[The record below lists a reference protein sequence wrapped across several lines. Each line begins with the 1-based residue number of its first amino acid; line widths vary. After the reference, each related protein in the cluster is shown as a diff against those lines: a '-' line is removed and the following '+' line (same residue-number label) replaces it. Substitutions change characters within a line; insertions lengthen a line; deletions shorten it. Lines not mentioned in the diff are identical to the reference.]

1 MYTVEVFGWDPG
13 FRKVS
18 HTKLLQERC
27 SLGLA
32 EAKEATDALLR
43 GAAITLR
50 VASQLEAEALV
61 VQLSKLGAHARVQS
75 SAA

>member
-1 MYTVEVFGWDPG
+1 MYTVDVFDWEPG

-27 SLGLA
+27 SSSLA
-32 EAKEATDALLR
+32 EAKAATDALLR
-43 GAAITLR
+43 GDAITLR
-50 VASQLEAEALV
+50 VASQLEAESLV
-61 VQLSKLGAHARVQS
+61 VQLSELGAHARVQS